1 MSAYWPNRGGNIRL
15 DYPCL
20 LCGTPL
26 DNVYHCTARG
36 RFSRRTFIGLSHD
49 RNFQS
54 LKRQYGVLYI
64 CKSNGICEGVLQSC
78 VPVALGHAAKTCI
91 YCPHVV
97 SDLHLLAP
105 GSQRGRLNAFFTHSL
120 RVFLSTALPVAT
132 VHITAS
138 SRTRLLSAVLTT
150 PSDTQPYTRRDNTCL
165 AARGML
171 PCKCVAGET
180 HNTPTP
186 SLQVTMSNVVGRVY
200 TTQRNTDK

>member
-1 MSAYWPNRGGNIRL
+1 MCCTYVNQMVSARGCYSPVCRWPWVTLPKLVFTAHTLYLIYICWRL
-15 DYPCL
+15 DPSE
-20 LCGTPL
+20 
-26 DNVYHCTARG
+26 A
-36 RFSRRTFIGLSHD
+36 
-49 RNFQS
+49 
-54 LKRQYGVLYI
+54 
-64 CKSNGICEGVLQSC
+64 
-78 VPVALGHAAKTCI
+78 
-91 YCPHVV
+91 
-97 SDLHLLAP
+97 DL
-105 GSQRGRLNAFFTHSL
+105 THSL

-200 TTQRNTDK
+200 TTQRNADK